1 MCRKPLGFKRLK
13 ATNLCVGA
21 FFRLFAL
28 CMSFVQRLSDL
39 PKTLNPMVRALEGRE
54 GGREGEKGRE
64 RPNESEWVS
73 EWMLLHHALTSL
85 LLHFPTAAGCRH
97 RVGLLPHLVPAHPSS
112 QLQVSTCLALYPHNT
127 TSPLLFDSLLTAVPC
142 VRIHLF
148 ISFSIWGHLATRVVN
163 P

>member
-1 MCRKPLGFKRLK
+1 LCHKPLGFKRLK

-21 FFRLFAL
+21 FFRLCAL

-54 GGREGEKGRE
+54 GEKERGRNDRT
-64 RPNESEWVS
+64 RVNEWVS

-112 QLQVSTCLALYPHNT
+112 QLQVSTCLALHPHNT

-148 ISFSIWGHLATRVVN
+148 ISFSIWGHLATKVVK